1 MSESDL
7 FFSRTGMARDRVAGS
22 IAKALSGADDGELF
36 LEYRQSESFAF
47 DDNRL
52 KAASFD
58 TTKEYTLKGAVTDW
72 IWANPHCFLKFDAK
86 DDTGTVRNW
95 AVEVS
100 NPTDMSKLGW
110 ARTSFKAGDEVTV
123 TLQPVK
129 SGAPVGRLR
138 SVLLP
143 NGQRLGSGGPPPPAA
158 APAK

>member
-1 MSESDL
+1 VKDTLVGVFLGVVGLLLASAPL
-7 FFSRTGMARDRVAGS
+7 VAHHG
-22 IAKALSGADDGELF
+22 
-36 LEYRQSESFAF
+36 
-47 DDNRL
+47 
-52 KAASFD
+52 AASFD

-86 DDTGTVRNW
+86 DDTGAVRNW

-158 APAK
+158 TALPAK

>member
-1 MSESDL
+1 MRDKL
-7 FFSRTGMARDRVAGS
+7 FGVFLGVVGVLAASVPLVAHHG
-22 IAKALSGADDGELF
+22 
-36 LEYRQSESFAF
+36 
-47 DDNRL
+47 
-52 KAASFD
+52 AASFA
-58 TTKEYTLKGAVTDW
+58 TTKEYTLKGAVPD
-72 IWANPHCFLKFDAK
+72 
-86 DDTGTVRNW
+86 
-95 AVEVS
+95 

-158 APAK
+158 AAVPAK